1 MWRLV
6 SIGWWIWLVLG
17 LLCVGAGLCM
27 LLYPDKW
34 IEVLGFTDRV
44 VVQEFSFGI
53 MLIGA
58 ACWFVAEAKPHR

>member
-1 MWRLV
+1 
-6 SIGWWIWLVLG
+6 
-17 LLCVGAGLCM
+17 M
-27 LLYPDKW
+27 LLYPDNW

-53 MLIGA
+53 MLIGG